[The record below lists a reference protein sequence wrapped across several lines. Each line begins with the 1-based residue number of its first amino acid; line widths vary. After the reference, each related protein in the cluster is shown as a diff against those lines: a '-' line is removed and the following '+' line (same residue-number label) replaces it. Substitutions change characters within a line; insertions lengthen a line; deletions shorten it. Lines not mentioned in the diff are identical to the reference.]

1 MKREGF
7 WRYATPAVSFFG
19 IPLPFLL
26 IYLVWFRWPYMD
38 TVWICTGILV
48 FFVGLN
54 FFGWG
59 LRSIALRI
67 ISTFRG
73 KTASGRPWWY
83 RHFIETPRDWTGL

>member
-1 MKREGF
+1 MKRDGF

-26 IYLVWFRWPYMD
+26 IYLTCFRWPALNTFYL
-38 TVWICTGILV
+38 CSGILV
-48 FFVGLN
+48 FFMGLN
-54 FFGWG
+54 FFGWS
-59 LRSIALRI
+59 LRAMCQRI

-83 RHFIETPRDWTGL
+83 RHFVETSRDWTGL

>member
-7 WRYATPAVSFFG
+7 WRYATPAVNFFG

-26 IYLVWFRWPYMD
+26 IYLVCFRWPSET
-38 TVWICTGILV
+38 TVWICTAILA

-54 FFGWG
+54 YFGWSV
-59 LRSIALRI
+59 RAIITRI
-67 ISTFRG
+67 ISTVRG

-83 RHFIETPRDWTGL
+83 RHFVETPRDWTGL

>member
-7 WRYATPAVSFFG
+7 WRYATPAVSVFG

-26 IYLVWFRWPYMD
+26 IYLAWFRWPYKL
-38 TVWICTGILV
+38 TFYICSGILV
-48 FFVGLN
+48 FFMALN

-59 LRSIALRI
+59 LRTMLRRLT
-67 ISTFRG
+67 STLRG

-83 RHFIETPRDWTGL
+83 RHFVETTRDWTGL

>member
-1 MKREGF
+1 MKRDGF
-7 WRYATPAVSFFG
+7 WRYATPPVNFFG

-26 IYLVWFRWPYMD
+26 IYLVCFRWPSET
-38 TVWICTGILV
+38 TVWICTAILV

-54 FFGWG
+54 YFGWSV
-59 LRSIALRI
+59 RAIITRI

-83 RHFIETPRDWTGL
+83 RHFVETPRDWTGL

>member
-7 WRYATPAVSFFG
+7 WRYATPSVSFFG

-26 IYLVWFRWPYMD
+26 LYLAWFRWPSMNTFY
-38 TVWICTGILV
+38 ICSGILA
-48 FFVGLN
+48 FFVALN
-54 FFGWG
+54 FFGWSV
-59 LRSIALRI
+59 RAICQRM

-83 RHFIETPRDWTGL
+83 RHFVETPRDWTGF